1 MDEPGLNLHASAQA
15 DLLHFFE
22 DLSKNYQIVYTTHSH
37 FMIDSSNL
45 QRVRT
50 VLETDKGSVISNS
63 VQEKDPKLLPPR
75 DFSLK

>member
-15 DLLHFFE
+15 DLLHFIE
-22 DLSKNYQIVYTTHSH
+22 DLSKNYQIVYTTHSP

-50 VLETDKGSVISNS
+50 VLETDKGSVI
-63 VQEKDPKLLPPR
+63 
-75 DFSLK
+75 